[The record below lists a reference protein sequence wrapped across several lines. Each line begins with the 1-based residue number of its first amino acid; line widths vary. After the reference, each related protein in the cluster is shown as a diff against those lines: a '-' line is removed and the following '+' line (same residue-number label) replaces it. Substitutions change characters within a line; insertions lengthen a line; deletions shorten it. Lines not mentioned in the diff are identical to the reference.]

1 MVLIVY
7 DTNTKQNICVTH
19 ALSAVFRSL
28 KVRIFPKTNWIE
40 VQKFKPNYYF
50 WGKKKKQK
58 NVETPSAGLDSK

>member
-28 KVRIFPKTNWIE
+28 KVHIFPKTNWIE
-40 VQKFKPNYYF
+40 AEMQKFKPNYYF
-50 WGKKKKQK
+50 LVKKNRKM
-58 NVETPSAGLDSK
+58 